1 MADVAISA
9 PELKLVVH
17 AWRTDQPILPSQ
29 GYGGHPIG
37 ARPKRKALTV
47 YQGRQPFML
56 TCPLLLHRAGES
68 VEADRLALEQMAARE
83 EDVAPP
89 HITISGKNLPVP
101 PAVTDDWWM
110 EDLQWGSSPE
120 EEHRREGDWALI
132 RRNVTVVLLERV
144 DDETIGSQPSGPRV
158 ISRKPQPS
166 GRHYRVKPGDTWA
179 SISVQEFGTTGRA
192 KEIAEVNG
200 LRPSNGALKAKV
212 GKEIKLP

>member
-1 MADVAISA
+1 M
-9 PELKLVVH
+9 
-17 AWRTDQPILPSQ
+17 PSQ

-68 VEADRLALEQMAARE
+68 VESDRLALEQMAARE

-89 HITISGKNLPVP
+89 HITIAGKNLPIPV
-101 PAVTDDWWM
+101 AVTDDWWI
-110 EDLQWGSSPE
+110 EDLQWGASPE
-120 EEHRREGDWALI
+120 EEHRREDDWALL

-144 DDETIGSQPSGPRV
+144 DDETIGSDPAGLRIVKQ
-158 ISRKPQPS
+158 KPQAS
-166 GRHYRVKPGDTWA
+166 GRRYLVKAGDTWA
-179 SISVQEFGTTGRA
+179 SISAREYGTPGRG

-212 GKEIKLP
+212 GKEINLP